1 MLVYNHSF
9 SESLKS
15 VFTKSDRFIFHTE
28 RKFTILV
35 VHSLVKKTI
44 KIFCHK
50 NDKATKFW
58 RGKILPYRV
67 KLVNI
72 ISEFMSLERWEQ
84 NGYKDMKQT
93 GYQKQFHKYL
103 KRTLIFVA
111 EDISQSL
118 IQKSG
123 TEITVGK

>member
-1 MLVYNHSF
+1 MG
-9 SESLKS
+9 
-15 VFTKSDRFIFHTE
+15 T
-28 RKFTILV
+28 
-35 VHSLVKKTI
+35 
-44 KIFCHK
+44 
-50 NDKATKFW
+50 
-58 RGKILPYRV
+58 
-67 KLVNI
+67 
-72 ISEFMSLERWEQ
+72 

-103 KRTLIFVA
+103 KRTRIFVA